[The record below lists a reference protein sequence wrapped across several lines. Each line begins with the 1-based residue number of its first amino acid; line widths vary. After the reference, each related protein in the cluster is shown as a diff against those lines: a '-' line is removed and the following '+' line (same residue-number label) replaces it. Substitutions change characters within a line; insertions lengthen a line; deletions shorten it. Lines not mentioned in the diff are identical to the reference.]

1 MSRRKG
7 GGERIRRAI
16 LALGRRGRT
25 ERIPRA
31 IRARVIAY
39 AQQGRREGRS
49 WRQLAE
55 GVGLATY
62 TVQRWV
68 KIADGQGGARRTM
81 VPVRIEAKGL
91 EREQSGLVMI
101 TPSGVRLEGL
111 GPEEAVA
118 VLRALG

>member
-1 MSRRKG
+1 MARTEG
-7 GGERIRRAI
+7 EGERIRRAVV
-16 LALGRRGRT
+16 ALGHRRRT
-25 ERIPRA
+25 ERIPA
-31 IRARVIAY
+31 GIPARVIAY
-39 AQQGRREGRS
+39 AQQGRREGWS

-55 GVGLATY
+55 RVGVAAY

-68 KIADGQGGARRTM
+68 RIAQGQTGDPQVL

-91 EREQSGLVMI
+91 ERERARLVVI

-111 GPEEAVA
+111 GPEDAVA